1 MDLLKVAHAFRVALD
16 EQKIEQ
22 ILPAHMARFPA
33 RCCGVLTELL
43 GEYLD
48 AAGVNSTYI
57 LGKKTV
63 RLTRGLKSTISD

>member
-1 MDLLKVAHAFRVALD
+1 MDLLKVAHAFGVALD

-43 GEYLD
+43 GEYLA

-57 LGKKTV
+57 
-63 RLTRGLKSTISD
+63 